1 MTDRNNIAHGLLWSS
16 FERFGDLFI
25 KFGIQ
30 LFLARLLLPE
40 DFGLVAMIAVFMA
53 VGIGIMDSGF
63 TQVVIQRPQI
73 SEEELS
79 TIFFANLVIGVAMT
93 LLVFYTAPFI
103 AEFYSEPELTA
114 LLRFFSLTIIFTA
127 VGRIQSSQMMRA
139 MLFKRISLI
148 TLPAH
153 LIGGILAVILAYM
166 GFGAWALVWNGV
178 FSVAMASIGFWF
190 AMGWRPTRRASW
202 NTLKNILPFGTQML
216 GVRILNLITE
226 NSIFLLVGRVF
237 SVTQVGYL
245 QRAQSLRM
253 ISNNTLCVVGE
264 RVLFPHFSRLQA
276 DIDALKVCYLKSLF
290 YGGII
295 FSIIL
300 SYLAANATDIIVLL
314 FGLVWLPSAPYFEV
328 LCAFGFIYVFHRIVL
343 VYIKSQGAGAFLL
356 RLTVVEQSM
365 LLLVIV
371 VSVHWG
377 IVAMLWCMVASSI
390 LSLLIKFELVRRNF
404 KCPLILQIKNIFI
417 PLVLGL
423 LLWRSAQCQLYDGD
437 SVILRL
443 LLSASLVAC
452 LVAIAVGLYLRKNN
466 VDLIKI
472 SSLAS
477 LRALCKS
484 IL

>member
-1 MTDRNNIAHGLLWSS
+1 MTDRRNIGHGFLWSS
-16 FERFGDLFI
+16 VERFGDLFI

-30 LFLARLLLPE
+30 LLLARLLLPE
-40 DFGLVAMIAVFMA
+40 DFGLVAMIAIFMA

-63 TQVVIQRPQI
+63 TQVVIQRPEI

-79 TIFFANLVIGVAMT
+79 TVFCANLVTGVAMT
-93 LLVFYTAPFI
+93 LLVFYTAPYV
-103 AEFYSEPELTA
+103 AEFYSEPELTS
-114 LLRFFSLTIIFTA
+114 LLRFLSLTILLTA
-127 VGRIQSSQMMRA
+127 VGRVQSSQMMRA
-139 MLFKRISLI
+139 MLFRRISLV

-153 LIGGILAVILAYM
+153 LCGGILAVILAYM
-166 GFGAWALVWNGV
+166 GFGAWALAWNGV
-178 FSVAMASIGFWF
+178 FSAAVASIGFWF
-190 AMGWRPTRRASW
+190 AMGWRPTRKASW
-202 NTLKNILPFGTQML
+202 IALKNMLPFGTQML
-216 GVRILNLITE
+216 GVRVLNLITE
-226 NSIFLLVGRVF
+226 NSIFLVVGRIF

-253 ISNNTLCVVGE
+253 ISSNTLCVVGE
-264 RVLFPHFSRLQA
+264 RVLFPHFSRLQV
-276 DIDALKVCYLKSLF
+276 DLVALKACYLKSLF

-300 SYLAANATDIIVLL
+300 SYLAANANDIIVIL
-314 FGLVWLPSAPYFEV
+314 FGQVWLPSAPYFEA
-328 LCAFGFIYVFHRIVL
+328 LCAFGFTYVFHRIIL

-404 KCPLILQIKNIFI
+404 KCPLILQIKNLFF
-417 PLVLGL
+417 PSVLGL
-423 LLWRSAQCQLYDGD
+423 MLWRGAQYQLYDGD

-443 LLSASLVAC
+443 LLSSFFFIC
-452 LVAIAVGLYLRKNN
+452 LVAIVVGLYLRKNN
-466 VDLIKI
+466 VHIMKI
-472 SSLAS
+472 SPLAD
-477 LRALCKS
+477 LREFSKS